1 MNEKTTPFRER
12 RALIGQFARASH
24 VDSAWLGRGLGRGI
38 VNLIGGG
45 VAGTNKDRTRPAAAV
60 SSTAARA
67 PDGELDVQLGSSVDF
82 SRSVPLAGCLA
93 AASREETDPH
103 FSEKCELTLVCR
115 GARPSLPTLIASVRL
130 CGMENGALQQL
141 QRRGELPPR
150 AAPRPDH
157 PQGGGQYPTLAPAT
171 AGTSRAGQGRRGP
184 TFIAPILAEGA
195 PHAGLGLAEPG
206 RGRRWGMELSGR
218 GLNESVLGS
227 SGKTVRGASA
237 S

>member
-1 MNEKTTPFRER
+1 M
-12 RALIGQFARASH
+12 IGQFARASH

-103 FSEKCELTLVCR
+103 FSEKCELTLVWGGSTLLANSHRQRQTLRDGKWRIAAAAATR
-115 GARPSLPTLIASVRL
+115 GTTTARS
-130 CGMENGALQQL
+130 
-141 QRRGELPPR
+141 
-150 AAPRPDH
+150 
-157 PQGGGQYPTLAPAT
+157 PQT
-171 AGTSRAGQGRRGP
+171 
-184 TFIAPILAEGA
+184 
-195 PHAGLGLAEPG
+195 
-206 RGRRWGMELSGR
+206 
-218 GLNESVLGS
+218 
-227 SGKTVRGASA
+227 
-237 S
+237 